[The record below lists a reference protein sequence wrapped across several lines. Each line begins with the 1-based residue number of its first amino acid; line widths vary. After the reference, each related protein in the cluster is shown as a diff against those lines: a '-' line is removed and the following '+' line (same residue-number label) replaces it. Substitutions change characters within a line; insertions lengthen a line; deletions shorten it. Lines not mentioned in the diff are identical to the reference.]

1 MTVLQKRSRKRSL
14 NKEPEIYT
22 GMKPES
28 QIRPF
33 CHNRSVIIHL
43 SEKGLFMRMRDWWN
57 RLRSRF
63 SKKEEAGAESQ
74 TLTLV
79 PEQAPAP
86 VPAQKTSDE
95 MIVQMADA
103 QADPSVREGSAIRSA
118 FEEDFEKDVEGKSE
132 EEPHGDIFSE
142 EAIDQAVFDE
152 AFSEGEWD
160 DFG

>member
-1 MTVLQKRSRKRSL
+1 M
-14 NKEPEIYT
+14 
-22 GMKPES
+22 
-28 QIRPF
+28 
-33 CHNRSVIIHL
+33 
-43 SEKGLFMRMRDWWN
+43 
-57 RLRSRF
+57 RSRF
-63 SKKEEAGAESQ
+63 SKKEEASAESQ

-103 QADPSVREGSAIRSA
+103 QADPGVREDSAIRSA

-132 EEPHGDIFSE
+132 EEPHSDIFSE